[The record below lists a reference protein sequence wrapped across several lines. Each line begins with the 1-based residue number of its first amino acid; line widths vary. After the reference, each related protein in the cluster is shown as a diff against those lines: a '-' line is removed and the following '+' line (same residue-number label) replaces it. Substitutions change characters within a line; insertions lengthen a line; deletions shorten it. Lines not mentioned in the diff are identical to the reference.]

1 MNSPDV
7 FHAAGLG
14 LGTGLALIV
23 AIGAQNAFVLR
34 QGIRGEHIGAVVAVC
49 AISDAVLIAAGV
61 LGTGALLAAA
71 PAAVVVLRY
80 VGAAF
85 LVTYGVM
92 AARRILRPQALVSA
106 EPGPS
111 GAGRTG
117 LASALATVMALTWLN
132 PHVYLDTVLLLGS
145 VANAQGPG
153 LQWWFG
159 AGAMLGSILWFCSL
173 GFGAKLLRGF
183 FARPASWRI
192 LDGGIAVTMVG
203 LGVGLALGS

>member
-1 MNSPDV
+1 MNTPDIL
-7 FHAAGLG
+7 HAAGLG
-14 LGTGLALIV
+14 LGTGLALII

-61 LGTGALLAAA
+61 LGTGALLTAA

-92 AARRILRPQALVSA
+92 AARRILKPQALVSA
-106 EPGPS
+106 DPGSS
-111 GAGRTG
+111 GAGRSG
-117 LASALATVMALTWLN
+117 LAAALATVLALTWLN

-153 LQWWFG
+153 LRWWFG

-192 LDGGIAVTMVG
+192 LDGGIAVTMMG